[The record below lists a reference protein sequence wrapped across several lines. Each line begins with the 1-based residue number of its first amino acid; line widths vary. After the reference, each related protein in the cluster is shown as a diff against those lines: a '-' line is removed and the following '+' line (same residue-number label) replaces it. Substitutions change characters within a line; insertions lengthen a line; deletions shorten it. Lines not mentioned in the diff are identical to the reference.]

1 MSLEEAQAGREV
13 EVEFLVTYRMDIE
26 DSVKDI
32 EIAVGVLSGL
42 AVLLAAVE
50 AWSWSRRYLGVEEE
64 GEREEE
70 EMEEE

>member
-1 MSLEEAQAGREV
+1 MTGGLSFYGVSLEEARAGGQV
-13 EVEFLVTYRMDIE
+13 EVEFLVTYRMEME

-50 AWSWSRRYLGVEEE
+50 AWSWSRR
-64 GEREEE
+64 
-70 EMEEE
+70 